1 MSESVTQGKRKR
13 SKLSDEGDDHTA
25 SDDSVKKME

>member
-1 MSESVTQGKRKR
+1 MLDSITQGKWKH

-25 SDDSVKKME
+25 SDDDVKKKD